1 MAHLHLRNNNNKTS
15 FLSSIGSKVKNV
27 AEFAGAVKG
36 IYDTGKMIYNG
47 VRAFGPM
54 ISPIIETAG
63 LLL

>member
-1 MAHLHLRNNNNKTS
+1 MAHLHNLRNNHKTS
-15 FLSSIGSKVKNV
+15 FLSSVGNKVKNF

-47 VRAFGPM
+47 VRALGPT

>member
-1 MAHLHLRNNNNKTS
+1 MAHLHNLRNNHKTS
-15 FLSSIGSKVKNV
+15 FLSSVGHKVKNF

-47 VRAFGPM
+47 VRAFGLT
-54 ISPIIETAG
+54 ISPILETAG